1 MRNSEYPEHD
11 CSHKADSHVQPKHKH
26 KDVHMSEINMST
38 RTYTGAV
45 FPQFPLPSWVTV
57 RVELNTFS
65 CLSSS
70 AEKKTPPFL
79 LCLCLCCPG
88 SHVQHTVTMQA
99 QA

>member
-1 MRNSEYPEHD
+1 
-11 CSHKADSHVQPKHKH
+11 
-26 KDVHMSEINMST
+26 MSEINMST